1 MRYLIGIDDAKAKN
15 DIAIFNSDM
24 GLVRKPFT
32 VSQSQSDIQKLVK
45 SFAAIDRDVRA
56 VVESTDRYH
65 LPIVEQLSK
74 ERIFVSVANPKQIKQ
89 FGDNSLRNV
98 KNDPADAKKI
108 CRCGILN

>member
-56 VVESTDRYH
+56 VIESTDRYH

-74 ERIFVSVANPKQIKQ
+74 ERIFVSVANPKRLS
-89 FGDNSLRNV
+89 NSAITLF
-98 KNDPADAKKI
+98 AM
-108 CRCGILN
+108 